1 MSGKYK
7 RKQEDDPQA
16 LSLLGAQ
23 LGFSEENIDVLR
35 LALTHSTY
43 FEGSR
48 HGSGK
53 TGDDDNQRLEFLGD
67 AVLDLVVGE
76 YLYHRYPDA
85 REGELS
91 KMRAYLVCE
100 ASLSAI
106 AQKLGLEKRLRMGR
120 GAESG
125 GDRYRPSVQADAF
138 EAVIGAV
145 FLTQGYQQTS
155 RLLLAQLGEQMDKLS
170 PDDYEDK
177 KSLLQ
182 ELVQSKTPHGVIY
195 KVLAHSGPDHQPHF
209 ESGVYCGKLLLGR
222 GEGGSKKESEVAA
235 AGAALKDK
243 DSWIDDIV

>member
-1 MSGKYK
+1 MSSKIK
-7 RKQEDDPQA
+7 RKHEEDPQE
-16 LSLLGAQ
+16 LLRLGNS
-23 LGFSEENIDVLR
+23 LGFSEDNISVLQ

-48 HGSGK
+48 HGGGK

-76 YLYHRYPDA
+76 YLYHRYPEA

-106 AQKLGLEKRLRMGR
+106 ARKLGLEQRLRMGK

-125 GDRYRPSVQADAF
+125 GDRYRPSLQADAY

-145 FLTQGYQQTS
+145 FLTQGYQ
-155 RLLLAQLGEQMDKLS
+155 RVKELLLSQLGDLMDKLS
-170 PDDYEDK
+170 PEDYEDK

-195 KVLAHSGPDHQPHF
+195 KVLSHSGPDHQPHF
-209 ESGVYCGKLLLGR
+209 ESGVFCGKMMLGK

-235 AGAALKDK
+235 AAAALKDK
-243 DSWIDDIV
+243 QNWIDDIV

>member
-1 MSGKYK
+1 MNGKYQ
-7 RKQEDDPQA
+7 RKQEEDPQA
-16 LSLLGAQ
+16 LRELGKK
-23 LGFSEENIDVLR
+23 LGFTEDTIAVLR

-48 HGSGK
+48 HGSK

-67 AVLDLVVGE
+67 AVLDLIVGE
-76 YLYHRYPDA
+76 ELYHRYPEA

-100 ASLSAI
+100 ASLSAV
-106 AQKLGLEKRLRMGR
+106 AKQLGLEKRLRMGR

-145 FLTQGYQQTS
+145 FLTQGYQQT
-155 RLLLAQLGEQMDKLS
+155 RQLLLELLGEQMDKLS
-170 PDDYEDK
+170 PEEYEDK

-182 ELVQSKTPHGVIY
+182 ELVQSKTPHGVVY
-195 KVLAHSGPDHQPHF
+195 KVLSHSGPDHQPHF
-209 ESGVYCGKLLLGR
+209 ESGVYCGKLVLGK

-243 DSWIDDIV
+243 EKWIKDIV